1 VNQASRWR
9 APGRWAS
16 QQFAEQKVSLMRPL
30 LQVETEHLTI
40 FEPHASGLRHIEH
53 KRAEEEE
60 GWAVMQWAV

>member
-1 VNQASRWR
+1 
-9 APGRWAS
+9 
-16 QQFAEQKVSLMRPL
+16 MRPL